1 MRLAMSHSSLFGI
14 LNPMILLMWLLF
26 PLAAAAQQANP
37 HDDPEVQELL
47 LPFRED
53 AKKWDEDV
61 ARLASGNLSEG
72 APNAVVLLGSSSFR
86 LWEDAGQNLA
96 PFKIVRRGYG
106 SARYRDLAI
115 HAPALLAG
123 LEFQAVFLFIANDIT
138 GKELDVTPETAG
150 RLAEVVVRSARHAQ
164 PKASIFIV
172 AVTPTP
178 SRFEYWP
185 QIQQVNRQFEKLA
198 KKYPNTHYLATASLF
213 LEGRGQPREELF
225 VEDKLHL
232 NQEGYAIWSNLFLD
246 ALREHSLK
254 P

>member
-1 MRLAMSHSSLFGI
+1 MSHPPLLGVLNRLF
-14 LNPMILLMWLLF
+14 LLMWLLF
-26 PLAAAAQQANP
+26 PLGAVAQDTNP
-37 HDDPEVQELL
+37 HDDPQVQELL
-47 LPFRED
+47 LLFRED

-72 APNAVVLLGSSSFR
+72 GSKAVVLLGSSSFR
-86 LWEDAGQNLA
+86 LWEDAAQNLA
-96 PFKIVRRGYG
+96 PYKIVRRGYG

-115 HAPALLAG
+115 HAPALLKN

-150 RLAEVVVRSARHAQ
+150 RLAEVVVRSVRYAQ
-164 PKASIFIV
+164 PHATIFLV

-178 SRFEYWP
+178 SRFEFWP
-185 QIQQVNRQFEKLA
+185 RIQQVNQQFQQLA
-198 KKYPNTHYLATASLF
+198 KKYPTARYLATESLF
-213 LEGRGQPREELF
+213 LNGQGQPREELF
-225 VEDKLHL
+225 VEDRLHL
-232 NQEGYAIWSNLFLD
+232 NEEGYAIWSKLFLD

>member
-1 MRLAMSHSSLFGI
+1 MSHPPLAGIMNRLLFLI
-14 LNPMILLMWLLF
+14 WLLC
-26 PLAAAAQQANP
+26 PTGAAAQQANP
-37 HDDPEVQELL
+37 YLDPEVQELL

-53 AKKWDEDV
+53 ATKWDEDV

-72 APNAVVLLGSSSFR
+72 GPNAVVLLGSSSFR
-86 LWEDAGQNLA
+86 LWEDAAQDLA
-96 PFKIVRRGYG
+96 PYKIVRRGYG

-150 RLAEVVVRSARHAQ
+150 RLAEVVVRCVRHTQ

-185 QIQQVNRQFEKLA
+185 RIHQVNQQFQQLA
-198 KKYPNTHYLATASLF
+198 KKYPDAYYLATERHF
-213 LEGRGQPREELF
+213 LDSRGQPREELF

-232 NQEGYAIWSNLFLD
+232 NQEGYAIWSKLFLD

>member
-1 MRLAMSHSSLFGI
+1 MGHLPLLGI
-14 LNPMILLMWLLF
+14 LNRLILLMWLFF
-26 PLAAAAQQANP
+26 PGVAAAQQANP
-37 HDDPEVQELL
+37 HLDPQVQELL
-47 LPFRED
+47 IPFQEEAR
-53 AKKWDEDV
+53 KWDEDV
-61 ARLASGNLSEG
+61 ARLASGNQSDGGPE
-72 APNAVVLLGSSSFR
+72 AIVLLGSSSFR
-86 LWEDAGQNLA
+86 LWEDAAQDLA
-96 PFKIVRRGYG
+96 PYEIVRRAYG

-150 RLAEVVVRSARHAQ
+150 RLAEVVVRVVRHVQ

-185 QIQQVNRQFEKLA
+185 RIQQVNQQFEQLA
-198 KKYPNTHYLATASLF
+198 GKYPNAHYLATERLF
-213 LEGRGQPREELF
+213 LDSRGEPREELF

-232 NQEGYAIWSNLFLD
+232 NEEGYAIWAKLFLD

>member
-1 MRLAMSHSSLFGI
+1 MSHPLRFCI
-14 LNPMILLMWLLF
+14 LYPLLLLMWLLS
-26 PLAAAAQQANP
+26 PLGAVAQQANP

-53 AKKWDEDV
+53 AKKWEEDV

-72 APNAVVLLGSSSFR
+72 GPNAVVLLGSSSFR
-86 LWEDAGQNLA
+86 LWEDAAQDLA
-96 PFKIVRRGYG
+96 PYKIVRRGYG

-115 HAPALLAG
+115 HAPALLAR

-138 GKELDVTPETAG
+138 GKELDVTPENAG
-150 RLAEVVVRSARHAQ
+150 RLAEVVVRAVRYAQ
-164 PKASIFIV
+164 PNATIFLV

-185 QIQQVNRQFEKLA
+185 RIQQVNLQFQQQA
-198 KKYPNTHYLATASLF
+198 KKYPKVHFLATESLF
-213 LEGRGQPREELF
+213 LDSQGQPRAELF
-225 VEDKLHL
+225 VEDRLHL
-232 NQEGYAIWSNLFLD
+232 NEEGYAIWSKLFLD
-246 ALREHSLK
+246 ALREHSLQ